1 MRAVAFGE
9 TMIRLSTEENE
20 RIEQAKKLELSLA
33 GAESNFA
40 IAFARLGGAS
50 SFASVFPDNPL
61 GLWSL
66 NEIRKHGVDVSDA
79 LLTEGR
85 MGLYFVEQGKK
96 PRATEVIYDRKSSAF
111 ALAKE
116 FRISIEACDLVHTT
130 GITLALS
137 ESAREES
144 YRLFRKAGERGIKR
158 SFDVNYREKLWRAEE
173 AFKAIE
179 PMLDSVDILFSTIDD
194 VKRVFGLDKK
204 GCAEELYAR
213 YGIPEIVITLGED
226 GALCLKDGELFKEG
240 GYEIETVDRIG
251 AGDAFDAVF
260 ALISLEEKDAG
271 RALRYAVASAALA
284 HTIKGDI
291 FYASREEV
299 EEVLGLRKRTFR

>member
-1 MRAVAFGE
+1 MRAVTFGE

-20 RIEQAKKLELSLA
+20 RFEQAKKLELSLA

-40 IAFARLGGAS
+40 IAFAKLGGIS

-66 NEIRKHGVDVSDA
+66 DEIRKHGVDVSDI

-96 PRATEVIYDRKSSAF
+96 PRTTKVVYDRKNSAF
-111 ALAKE
+111 AMAKE
-116 FRISIEACDLVHTT
+116 FRINIEACDLVHTT

-137 ESAREES
+137 EKAREEA
-144 YRLFRKAGERGIKR
+144 YGLFRRAKEKGIKR
-158 SFDVNYREKLWRAEE
+158 SFDVNYREKLWDAEE

-179 PMLDSVDILFSTIDD
+179 PMLDNVDILFSTIDD
-194 VKRVFGLDKK
+194 VRKVFGIDRES
-204 GCAEELYAR
+204 CAEELYAR
-213 YGIPEIVITLGED
+213 YGIPDIVITLGKD
-226 GALCLKDGELFKEG
+226 GALCLKDGELLKEG

-251 AGDAFDAVF
+251 AGDAFDAAF
-260 ALISLEEKDAG
+260 ALLSLEEKDAG
-271 RALRYAVASAALA
+271 KALRYAVVSAALA

-291 FYASREEV
+291 FYARREEI
-299 EEVLGLRKRTFR
+299 EEMLGLRRGVFR